1 MNLYAVS
8 PKQSKRQE
16 RTLLPLILNT
26 YNCHSPS
33 QRIAVKQDVTFSS
46 PVPGV
51 SQVSARTCRTGILQ
65 RTPHPTWRSAPGH
78 RFPPGTE
85 ATGVSIC
92 IEEMPKHPTGTKG
105 TAGTARKFPHTG
117 AYNKV
122 GNDNISEEREGEEEL
137 LPGSEP
143 QHQLPTFPKN
153 DWYRNFL
160 QRIIKAGSS
169 PIQHD
174 IMLLGRSLPWVP
186 VCRATCDAYMA
197 ANTITPASNV
207 S

>member
-16 RTLLPLILNT
+16 RTLLPPILNT

-33 QRIAVKQDVTFSS
+33 QRIAVKQDVTFPS

-65 RTPHPTWRSAPGH
+65 RTPHPTWRSALGH
-78 RFPPGTE
+78 RFPPAE

-105 TAGTARKFPHTG
+105 TAGTARKFPPHTG

-153 DWYRNFL
+153 NWPEFL

-174 IMLLGRSLPWVP
+174 IMLLGALTALGACMSRHVR
-186 VCRATCDAYMA
+186 CYMA

>member
-1 MNLYAVS
+1 M
-8 PKQSKRQE
+8 
-16 RTLLPLILNT
+16 LPLILNT

-33 QRIAVKQDVTFSS
+33 QRIAAKQDVSFSP

-78 RFPPGTE
+78 RFPPCRSDG
-85 ATGVSIC
+85 S
-92 IEEMPKHPTGTKG
+92 KHLHRRNAQTSHRYKRYSRYSTQIS
-105 TAGTARKFPHTG
+105 PHTG
-117 AYNKV
+117 AHNKV
-122 GNDNISEEREGEEEL
+122 GNDNISDDREGEEEL

-143 QHQLPTFPKN
+143 QHQLPTFPEN
-153 DWYRNFL
+153 DWPEFL

-174 IMLLGRSLPWVP
+174 IMLLGALTAPVL

>member
-8 PKQSKRQE
+8 PKQSKRQGADIAPTYLEYVQLSFAIATDCGEAGRDFSIACAGCLPSISANMPNGYSPMHSTPNVE
-16 RTLLPLILNT
+16 RVHL
-26 YNCHSPS
+26 
-33 QRIAVKQDVTFSS
+33 
-46 PVPGV
+46 
-51 SQVSARTCRTGILQ
+51 
-65 RTPHPTWRSAPGH
+65 
-78 RFPPGTE
+78 GTAFHLAE

-105 TAGTARKFPHTG
+105 TAGTARKFPPHTG

-153 DWYRNFL
+153 NWPEFF
-160 QRIIKAGSS
+160 
-169 PIQHD
+169 
-174 IMLLGRSLPWVP
+174 
-186 VCRATCDAYMA
+186 C
-197 ANTITPASNV
+197 NV